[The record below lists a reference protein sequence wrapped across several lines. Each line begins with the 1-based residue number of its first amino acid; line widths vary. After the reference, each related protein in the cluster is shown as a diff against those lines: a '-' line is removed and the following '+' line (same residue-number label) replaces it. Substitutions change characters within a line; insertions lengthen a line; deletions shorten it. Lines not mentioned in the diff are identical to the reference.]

1 MSRLTYFFSKIHS
14 AWSTGTLLT
23 RTVRFLSIFLGR
35 PYEVLIGY
43 LRLSKTDKAI
53 NVYDGFIDHRSRK
66 EHHRSDPE
74 HLRRIVAA
82 YKAAK
87 QAQLHADSSFKVR
100 GVWDEWININYKK
113 LIPALKNEDIPILSD
128 LYENLFREQFTT
140 GTGGYDTYLRYHA
153 PLGELYIKYVWSS
166 YRDKLLMLDFDLQKL
181 NFPMIGNPAGV
192 MLNGNIIPIETLRH
206 AYHAVEMRNLL
217 RDIPN
222 SIIVEIGG
230 GLGDQAYQ
238 TMKLG
243 ENISKY
249 ILFDIPEVATIS
261 SYFLLSAFPEK
272 HIRLFG
278 EGPVSAAS
286 SDKYDM
292 AVFPHFSTSQ
302 LPDLSV
308 DLFYNSCSFSEMDSA
323 SSREYLSIIERA
335 CRKYFLHDN
344 HDITFEF
351 RELDGSA
358 SVNVIGSELIPNN
371 AVFKRIF
378 KKPRVHGLPEDR
390 AFVQY
395 EYLYERVG

>member
-1 MSRLTYFFSKIHS
+1 MNRLTYFFSKIHS
-14 AWSTGTLLT
+14 AWSTGTFFT
-23 RTVRFLSIFLGR
+23 RAARFLSIFFGR
-35 PYEVLIGY
+35 PYEVIIGY
-43 LRLSKTDKAI
+43 IRLSKMDKAI

-66 EHHRSDPE
+66 EHHRPDPG

-87 QAQLHADSSFKVR
+87 QAQRHADSSFRVR
-100 GVWDEWININYKK
+100 GVWDEWIDINYKK
-113 LIPALKNEDIPILSD
+113 LIPALENEDIPILAD
-128 LYENLFREQFTT
+128 LYENLFREQFAT
-140 GTGGYDTYLRYHA
+140 GTGGYDTYLRYRA

-166 YRDKLLMLDFDLQKL
+166 YRDKLLKLDFDLQQL

-192 MLNGNIIPIETLRH
+192 MLNGNVIPIETLRH
-206 AYHAVEMRNLL
+206 AYHAVEMRDLL
-217 RDIPN
+217 RDVTN
-222 SIIVEIGG
+222 SVIVEIGG

-243 ENISKY
+243 EHISKY

-272 HIRLFG
+272 RIRLYG

-286 SDKYDM
+286 SDNYDM
-292 AVFPHFSTSQ
+292 AVFPHYSISQ
-302 LPDLSV
+302 LPDHSV

-344 HDITFEF
+344 HDIAFEF
-351 RELDGSA
+351 KEPDGSV
-358 SVNVIGSELIPNN
+358 SVNVIGSELIPD
-371 AVFKRIF
+371 AALFKRIF

-390 AFVQY
+390 SFIQF
-395 EYLYERVG
+395 EYLYQRI